1 MSCAI
6 EKLLSD
12 YVDGDLELREMARV
26 RDHLDSCATC
36 ARTEAELRRTVAMV
50 RSLPNDVEPPAGMW
64 NRIAAELD
72 APAPL
77 WQRFVRPLAIGVP
90 ALALAAATIV
100 FFYRPRDPLL
110 EHARQEF
117 AAAEEHW
124 AEAARE
130 LRQIADSQKQSWRPE
145 VARAYDENLRTID
158 EAVERSQKAAHR
170 RGADA
175 TAMDNL
181 AAAYRKKIDFL
192 EDAIRT
198 GAGREIDPL

>member
-1 MSCAI
+1 VSCAL
-6 EKLLSD
+6 EKLLSG

-26 RDHLDSCATC
+26 RDHLDSCASC

-50 RSLPNDVEPPAGMW
+50 RSLPNDADPPAALW
-64 NRIAAELD
+64 DRIAAELD

-77 WQRFVRPLAIGVP
+77 WQRFLRPVSIGVGT
-90 ALALAAATIV
+90 LALAAAALV
-100 FFYRPRDPLL
+100 FFYKPRDPLL

-130 LRQIADSQKQSWRPE
+130 LRQIADGEKKTWRPE
-145 VARAYDENLRTID
+145 VARAFDENLRTID
-158 EAVERSQKAAHR
+158 EAVERSRKAAHR
-170 RGADA
+170 PSADA

-192 EDAIRT
+192 EEALRT